1 MKNKL
6 IIVADLGLLKVYRLT
21 FTPEQ
26 TPRLEQ
32 LEELV
37 LVSPLDLISTRLQR
51 HKSFSTWILSATPLL
66 PSKRLQSDCNHV
78 ALKGDPVALG
88 KKAQFRSKWVAL

>member
-6 IIVADLGLLKVYRLT
+6 IIVAKLGLLKAYRLT

-37 LVSPLDLISTRLQR
+37 LEDAHSRVVD
-51 HKSFSTWILSATPLL
+51 K
-66 PSKRLQSDCNHV
+66 
-78 ALKGDPVALG
+78 
-88 KKAQFRSKWVAL
+88 